1 MKWRTLS
8 HAGAGV
14 LGLMVLA
21 LCAISMHAQDS
32 TPKDEWRYYSGDN
45 GAKKYSPLDQINK
58 DNVAKLRVAWR
69 RPHIDP
75 DLLAGYQGQALRL
88 SNNFR
93 STPIMVNGVLYASN
107 AVGLAEAFDAGT
119 GKTLWLQKPGP
130 EGIRGGT
137 SNRGVA
143 YWSDASGGRL
153 LTHRNQY
160 LYALDP
166 KTGEPVADFGDGG
179 RVDLNVGLGPLYP
192 MYRWSSTPLVVRDV
206 VVMGSSMADQD
217 SASRMEGEPGDVRA
231 YDVRTGK
238 LRWTIHVVPRE
249 GEPGTETWDDE
260 SWRYTG
266 AGNVWALMSADDELG
281 YVYLPTTSVTNDMY
295 GGHRRGNNLYS
306 DCIIAVEAT
315 TGKRVWYFQ
324 TVHHDLFDYDNP
336 AAPILADITVGGRKI
351 KAVVQVTKQSF
362 AYVLDRVTGKPV
374 WPIEERPVPAS
385 TVPGEKA
392 SPTQPFPTRPPA
404 FDRQGVTIDDLIDF
418 TPELRAEAIEIVK
431 KYVTGP
437 VFTPPSVVDDGPTG
451 KKGSIQ
457 LPGSVGGADWTG
469 AAFDPETGMLYVPSM
484 TNPFVS
490 NLIPGKGTE
499 TNLLYRASTR
509 ELIQGPR
516 GLPLMKPPYGRIT
529 AIDLNR
535 GEQAW
540 MVPNGDGPRNH
551 PLLKDLHLPP
561 LGQAV
566 RAAPLVTKTLLFV
579 SEGDQINVRTPP
591 TGGGRK
597 FRAFDKATGRVI
609 WETELEAG
617 TTGTPITYLYK
628 GRQFIVVAIGGL
640 EHPAELI
647 ALSLPATDT
656 TASGRAR

>member
-1 MKWRTLS
+1 MIWRPFS
-8 HAGAGV
+8 RV
-14 LGLMVLA
+14 RILGLTVLA
-21 LCAISMHAQDS
+21 LTVLALSTLSMHAQDGG
-32 TPKDEWRYYSGDN
+32 PAKGEWRYYSGDN

-75 DLLAGYQGQALRL
+75 ELLAGYQGQPLRL

-107 AVGLAEAFDAGT
+107 AVGLAEAFDPGT
-119 GKTLWLQKPGP
+119 GKTIWLQKPGP

-143 YWSDASGGRL
+143 YWSDASGGRI

-166 KTGEPVADFGDGG
+166 RTGEPFAGFGDGG
-179 RVDLNVGLGPLYP
+179 KVDLNVGLGPLYP
-192 MYRWSSTPLVVRDV
+192 MYRWGSTPLVVRDV

-249 GEPGTETWDDE
+249 GEPGTESWDDE

-374 WPIEERPVPAS
+374 WPIEERPVPPS

-431 KYVTGP
+431 K
-437 VFTPPSVVDDGPTG
+437 
-451 KKGSIQ
+451 
-457 LPGSVGGADWTG
+457 
-469 AAFDPETGMLYVPSM
+469 
-484 TNPFVS
+484 
-490 NLIPGKGTE
+490 
-499 TNLLYRASTR
+499 
-509 ELIQGPR
+509 
-516 GLPLMKPPYGRIT
+516 
-529 AIDLNR
+529 
-535 GEQAW
+535 
-540 MVPNGDGPRNH
+540 
-551 PLLKDLHLPP
+551 
-561 LGQAV
+561 
-566 RAAPLVTKTLLFV
+566 
-579 SEGDQINVRTPP
+579 
-591 TGGGRK
+591 
-597 FRAFDKATGRVI
+597 
-609 WETELEAG
+609 
-617 TTGTPITYLYK
+617 
-628 GRQFIVVAIGGL
+628 
-640 EHPAELI
+640 
-647 ALSLPATDT
+647 
-656 TASGRAR
+656 